1 MFQFFQYMIAFRKH
15 WRVLRTQT
23 GDGSCGFPDVS
34 FHGVTPWRD
43 RPFDGHDR
51 YVGVMFSGWEQGTGA
66 QVVYVASNAWWEDL
80 TVTLPQLPASMYWV
94 KAVDTWT
101 AEQSE
106 TPVNGTQAVVRGR
119 SVMVFV
125 AK

>member
-1 MFQFFQYMIAFRKH
+1 MFEFFQYMISFRKAH
-15 WRVLRTQT
+15 RVLRANLSN
-23 GDGSCGFPDVS
+23 GACGFPDVS

-43 RPFDGHDR
+43 RPFESHDR
-51 YVGVMFSGWEQGTGA
+51 YMGVMFSGWERASGP

-80 TVTLPQLPASMYWV
+80 TVTLPQLPASMHWV

-106 TPVNGTQAVVRGR
+106 TPVSGTQAVVRGR
-119 SVMVFV
+119 SVAVFV
-125 AK
+125 AR